1 LTTSV
6 KLFFPLGRRQG
17 TEVEGSGLPSSGEIE
32 KTPGKPRKSSTTAAS
47 ARGWARRNVEAA
59 EYSQEA
65 LAGGEPC
72 SSRPRTEEGGRVCWR
87 AWGIKPERAPW
98 TGRDGTQS
106 RGAGPKR
113 TCGMAYAASPAS
125 PALLDDAAFQTFSK
139 YVKCNGEDRDCD
151 DQLYSE
157 HYLAHRQWWLNYVAT
172 MPQAMCAE

>member
-1 LTTSV
+1 M
-6 KLFFPLGRRQG
+6 
-17 TEVEGSGLPSSGEIE
+17 
-32 KTPGKPRKSSTTAAS
+32 
-47 ARGWARRNVEAA
+47 EAA
-59 EYSQEA
+59 EYSKEA

-106 RGAGPKR
+106 RGCLWVGGRGGFLARREGGRKAMKRQLEVEMGAHQGEAGPKR